1 MQTISEKIHSYI
13 NALST
18 DEVLNFYKLNFGMEE
33 VLPSSSDLYRSSL
46 FDLIAKDY
54 QRIKNGLLIH
64 QDEAYIELINYD
76 SIKYVLI
83 ILLDDFVNSKTD
95 EDLIEMFKNYFNN
108 TIQLDEEDLIKK
120 IRNINEVN
128 PKIEKALYF
137 YDLYNRLKYNKSDEI
152 INKFNEIGLRNTY
165 LNHFVEFERIE
176 NVMYDIIK
184 SGVFVNLTLL
194 ICIIDIAYTERIARE
209 IFENFIELQYKETY
223 EKRFKVP
230 ILEIDIINMLRR
242 NNKPS
247 PNPRAKKIDE
257 LLFIKEIQDVR
268 NKIIENNLE
277 YEYSFTEPIVDV
289 LNFRHSGILRGLLM
303 ELLKPVVE
311 LIGRHK
317 TLSLFKPFFYILFED
332 NYNGLL
338 TEDGFERENLNNIDF
353 NGTYRGIY
361 NSYFSTRVETLAG
374 I

>member
-18 DEVLNFYKLNFGMEE
+18 DEVLNFYKLNFGMDE
-33 VLPSSSDLYRSSL
+33 VHPSSSDLYRSSL

-76 SIKYVLI
+76 SIKYVLGI
-83 ILLDDFVNSKTD
+83 VLDDFVNSKTD
-95 EDLIEMFKNYFNN
+95 EDIIEMFKNYFNN

-120 IRNINEVN
+120 IRNINQAN
-128 PKIEKALYF
+128 PKIEKALDF
-137 YDLYNRLKYNKSDEI
+137 YNLYNRLKYNKSDEI

-165 LNHFVEFERIE
+165 LKHFVEFERIE

-194 ICIIDIAYTERIARE
+194 ICIIDVAYTERIAGE

-268 NKIIENNLE
+268 NKLIENNLV

-289 LNFRHSGILRGLLM
+289 LNFRHSGTLRKLLM

-311 LIGRHK
+311 LIGRPK
-317 TLSLFKPFFYILFED
+317 TLNLFKPFFYILFED
-332 NYNGLL
+332 NHNGLL
-338 TEDGFERENLNNIDF
+338 TEDGFELENLNNIDF

-361 NSYFSTRVETLAG
+361 NSYFSTRVETLVG

>member
-1 MQTISEKIHSYI
+1 
-13 NALST
+13 
-18 DEVLNFYKLNFGMEE
+18 
-33 VLPSSSDLYRSSL
+33 
-46 FDLIAKDY
+46 
-54 QRIKNGLLIH
+54 
-64 QDEAYIELINYD
+64 
-76 SIKYVLI
+76 
-83 ILLDDFVNSKTD
+83 
-95 EDLIEMFKNYFNN
+95 
-108 TIQLDEEDLIKK
+108 
-120 IRNINEVN
+120 
-128 PKIEKALYF
+128 
-137 YDLYNRLKYNKSDEI
+137 
-152 INKFNEIGLRNTY
+152 
-165 LNHFVEFERIE
+165 
-176 NVMYDIIK
+176 MYDIIK

-230 ILEIDIINMLRR
+230 ILEIDIINILRR

-268 NKIIENNLE
+268 NKLIENNLE

-289 LNFRHSGILRGLLM
+289 LNFRHSGTLRKLLM

-311 LIGRHK
+311 LIGRPK
-317 TLSLFKPFFYILFED
+317 TLNLFKPFFYILFED

-338 TEDGFERENLNNIDF
+338 TEDGFELENLNNIDF